1 MRFKKLKNKK
11 GFSLVEVAIA
21 MAVVS
26 IVTITAIAIIY
37 PATDKTK
44 VANSQSA
51 AIYFAADALE
61 CFKATEVKVDENG
74 NKDTSEFYN
83 ALMFNSITGVEEVLN
98 RDESGNDIISYVN
111 VFEERNDVTFFPSED
126 YDYVFQING
135 SNCRVYIN
143 ISQHLGVGVG
153 SYGAPKY
160 FSISIVA
167 KDSNDNELVNVTSYS
182 NASR

>member
-1 MRFKKLKNKK
+1 MKLKRLNKR

-26 IVTITAIAIIY
+26 IVTFAALSIIY

-61 CFKATEVKVDENG
+61 CFKATEVKVDEYG

-83 ALMFNSITGVEEVLN
+83 ALMFK
-98 RDESGNDIISYVN
+98 RIIGEN
-111 VFEERNDVTFFPSED
+111 VYEERNDVTFFPD
-126 YDYVFQING
+126 PNYDYVFQING

-143 ISQHLGVGVG
+143 ISHFPGVGVG
-153 SYGAPKY
+153 SFGAPKY
-160 FSISIVA
+160 FSITIVA
-167 KDSNDNELVNVTSYS
+167 KDSNGNELVNITNYS